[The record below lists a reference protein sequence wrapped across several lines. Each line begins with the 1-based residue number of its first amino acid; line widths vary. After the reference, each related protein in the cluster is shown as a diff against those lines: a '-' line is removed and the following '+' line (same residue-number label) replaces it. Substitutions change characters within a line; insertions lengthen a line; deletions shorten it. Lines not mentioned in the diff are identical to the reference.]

1 MYIYRD
7 SRVFER
13 GFVLWVLVVYALILL
28 FGLGM
33 IAPVPVDPSITWA
46 AFAAFIA
53 FVFGAAYVE
62 YRSYTDATCGEIVLS
77 DEGTCVLKTRRRV
90 IRLDVNEIRSVQYS
104 CDGEGEQFYTIHYE
118 GGTLL
123 VSELMPGLLD
133 FLRRLNRLNP
143 AVDLTSFPRDS
154 LPFYSAPATGKPPLL
169 RRFIRSPFPLFIG
182 IYPLLLLVERL

>member
-1 MYIYRD
+1 VIYIYRD

-13 GFVLWVLVVYALILL
+13 SFVLWVLVVYALILL

-33 IAPVPVDPSITWA
+33 IASVPVDPSITWA
-46 AFAAFIA
+46 ALAAFIA
-53 FVFGAAYVE
+53 LVFVAAYVI
-62 YRSYTDATCGEIVLS
+62 YRGFNDAICGEIVLS

-90 IRLDVNEIRSVQYS
+90 IRLDVNEIRSVRYS
-104 CDGEGEQFYTIHYE
+104 CDGDEGEDFYGIQYE

-143 AVDLTSFPRDS
+143 AVDLTSFARDS
-154 LPFYSAPATGKPPLL
+154 VPFYSPTGDREAASAAPLHP
-169 RRFIRSPFPLFIG
+169 
-182 IYPLLLLVERL
+182 